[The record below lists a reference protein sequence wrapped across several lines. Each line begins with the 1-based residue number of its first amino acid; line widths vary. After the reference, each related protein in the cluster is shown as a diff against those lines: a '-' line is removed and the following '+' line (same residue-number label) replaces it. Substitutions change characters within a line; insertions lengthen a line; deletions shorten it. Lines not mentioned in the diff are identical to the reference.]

1 MMPASHNAVPRY
13 LARSADSD
21 ETTAVIC
28 HEYAVPA
35 YIEPELEQLYQNI
48 FSSLSHFKAYG
59 GLTTDTCTY
68 IARENGKTEAIFLFR
83 RIGRAV
89 LVLNEGM
96 KVDEKSLHD
105 FAHYVFSRWQET
117 TLIMFQAVQAQFE
130 TLSYPVQRHECT
142 AQVTMPLPATE
153 EAYLAS
159 LGKNMRRNIRR
170 YLKRLQ
176 QDHPDFEFQLYG
188 PQQISREQLQEIF
201 RLSRT
206 RITGLNRSFALDDE
220 EEKIFDLARM
230 RGLVGVATIGGK
242 VCGGMIGFR
251 AGDTYFAK
259 VLGHDA
265 AYKDYSLGVLCCY
278 LMAARCI
285 ELGCRE
291 FNFMWNEYPYKTA
304 LGGRRHSLERLIIY
318 RSRMQRVRN
327 STFAA
332 RVAMDAWRFKVSSL
346 LDKEDMQETLS
357 PKEKIHLQA
366 LLWMRK
372 CWRRLRPAKAEQ
384 GERT

>member
-1 MMPASHNAVPRY
+1 M
-13 LARSADSD
+13 
-21 ETTAVIC
+21 
-28 HEYAVPA
+28 
-35 YIEPELEQLYQNI
+35 
-48 FSSLSHFKAYG
+48 
-59 GLTTDTCTY
+59 
-68 IARENGKTEAIFLFR
+68 
-83 RIGRAV
+83 

-117 TLIMFQAVQAQFE
+117 TLIMFQAVQAKFE
-130 TLSYPVQRHECT
+130 TFSYPVQRHECT
-142 AQVTMPLPATE
+142 AQVTMSLPATE

-176 QDHPDFEFQLYG
+176 QDHPDFEFQVYG

-251 AGDTYFAK
+251 VGDTYFAK

-357 PKEKIHLQA
+357 PKEKTRLQA

-384 GERT
+384 VEHP